1 MSDLVEIEE
10 NAIRPGALTRLRPIA
25 KLVFLVILLD
35 AIAGLVLWIFD

>member
-25 KLVFLVILLD
+25 KLAFLVILVD
-35 AIAGLVLWIFD
+35 GVARLVLWMFF